1 MVNGITNISSLQD
14 VVVSA
19 GTTLLNDIIGFV
31 PGLIAAILVFL
42 LGWVIAV
49 LVSRF
54 FGRILKAIK
63 FEQFLKEQ
71 KVHEAL
77 GTVVISN
84 VLTKILYYYV
94 VVIFLQQAFL
104 FVSLGT
110 VSTFF
115 TSLLAYLPVL
125 IGAVLLIVAAAII
138 GEFVKMRIIAI
149 GAKSTTIH
157 FLGRAT
163 KALIVFLGI
172 MSGLETAG
180 FKTTLIQQTFVV
192 LAAAIAFGF
201 ALAFGIA
208 FGLGSQED
216 ARDWM
221 KAVRKQFKV

>member
-1 MVNGITNISSLQD
+1 MVNGLSIADLQNA
-14 VVVSA
+14 VSA
-19 GTTLLNDIIGFV
+19 TMPTILNDVIYFAV
-31 PGLIAAILVFL
+31 GLVEALLIFL
-42 LGWVIAV
+42 FGWVVAV

-54 FGRILKAIK
+54 FGGILKTIK

-84 VLTKILYYYV
+84 VLTKILYYYI

-104 FVSLGT
+104 FISLGT
-110 VSTFF
+110 VATFF

-149 GAKSTTIH
+149 GAKSTTMH

-163 KALIVFLGI
+163 KALIIFMGI

-221 KAVRKQFKV
+221 KTMRKQFKV

>member
-1 MVNGITNISSLQD
+1 M
-14 VVVSA
+14 
-19 GTTLLNDIIGFV
+19 
-31 PGLIAAILVFL
+31 
-42 LGWVIAV
+42 
-49 LVSRF
+49 
-54 FGRILKAIK
+54 
-63 FEQFLKEQ
+63 
-71 KVHEAL
+71 
-77 GTVVISN
+77 
-84 VLTKILYYYV
+84 